1 MADAYQVQRVRC
13 AVAPWLGGQSGGT
26 PALTMAT
33 MSIPSSQPGMTGT
46 DVRALE
52 FKQLRFFLRVVDI
65 GSITRAA
72 QALHIAQPALSKH
85 LSELEHA
92 LGATLLVRGPQG
104 IQPTEQGRALYS
116 AAQRIIRD
124 VEAVALEVA
133 ARGRAPV
140 GSVRLGCLESTSMA
154 LAYPLAVHMMQRY
167 PGVRMVMVA
176 GQGRD
181 LYRRLLA
188 GDLDFVVLSPD
199 EEITGVQTRPL
210 VDEELFIVGST
221 ALAGFDGGSTIDVSA
236 LAELPFV
243 LPSRSSYAMRSLMS
257 SVAQHG
263 FEPRTVIESDA
274 LVLVKRLVFEGHGV
288 SVLPWAVVEDGL
300 DADRVCLKRINGIP
314 LVRRLELC
322 RRMDQ
327 APTAASD
334 AVVRSV
340 MEIASHLV
348 TTGAWRHAN
357 LVPDADWK

>member
-1 MADAYQVQRVRC
+1 
-13 AVAPWLGGQSGGT
+13 
-26 PALTMAT
+26 MAT
-33 MSIPSSQPGMTGT
+33 MTIPSPLPGTTGA
-46 DVRALE
+46 DVRSLE
-52 FKQLRFFLRVVDI
+52 FKQLRFFVRVIDI

-104 IQPTEQGRALYS
+104 IQPTEQGRTLYS

-124 VEAVALEVA
+124 VEAVASEVA

-140 GSVRLGCLESTSMA
+140 GSVRLGCLESTSMT
-154 LAYPLAVHMMQRY
+154 LAYPLAVHMMQHY
-167 PGVRMVMVA
+167 PGVHMVMVA

-210 VDEELFIVGST
+210 VDEELFVVGST
-221 ALAGFDGGSTIDVSA
+221 ALEGFDSGSTIDVNA

-257 SVAQHG
+257 SVFAQHG

-274 LVLVKRLVFEGHGV
+274 LVLVKRLIFEGHGV

-314 LVRRLELC
+314 LVRRLTLC

-327 APTAASD
+327 APTAAAD

-340 MEIASHLV
+340 MEIANHLV
-348 TTGAWRHAN
+348 NTCVWRHATV
-357 LVPDADWK
+357 VPDSDWK